1 DDAGGGLRFGSA
13 VKTQADDAIARAAL
27 HKICLEL
34 KLAGGRTDACP
45 DAVVRHGEYPRA
57 HAECRSRFSND
68 LAQLRSLA
76 QTLGAIHVGGK
87 VAVAKLEPRVCA
99 EAAERFETAE
109 AIAAK
114 APSTLGI
121 GQAGQC
127 VHDSIEVR
135 RDVQTLDI
143 GVVCGISNEEYAFRL
158 QHAAET
164 TEKTGC
170 TDAAG
175 QRDHG

>member
-1 DDAGGGLRFGSA
+1 DDAGGGLLFESA

-87 VAVAKLEPRVCA
+87 VAVAKLEPRGCA
-99 EAAERFETAE
+99 EAAERFKTAE
-109 AIAAK
+109 AIAAR
-114 APSTLGI
+114 ATSPLAI
-121 GQAGQC
+121 GPAGQR
-127 VHDSIEVR
+127 VHDRIEVGP
-135 RDVQTLDI
+135 DVQTMDI
-143 GVVCGISNEEYAFRL
+143 GVVGGLSNDEYALGR
-158 QHAAET
+158 QHAGET
-164 TEKTGC
+164 SEKTGC